1 MFVKEFQNLLILQA
15 LVAPLNLG
23 AKMSHVPKPLFPFQ
37 TLIAPCDSDTKIA
50 HWIYETIV

>member
-1 MFVKEFQNLLILQA
+1 MFVKEFQNLLILQT

-23 AKMSHVPKPLFPFQ
+23 AKMSHVPKPLLPFQ